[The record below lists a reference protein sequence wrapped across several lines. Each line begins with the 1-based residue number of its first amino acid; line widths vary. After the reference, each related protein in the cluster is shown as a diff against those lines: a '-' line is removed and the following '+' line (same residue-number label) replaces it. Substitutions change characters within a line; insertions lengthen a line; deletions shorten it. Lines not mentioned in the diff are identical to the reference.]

1 MSEKR
6 FIEGFPTLNHSKTFS
21 SSSGPR
27 SSHPAAFQVTWPA
40 LDRKGR
46 WDEFDQRRK
55 ELEARVLKEAKEK
68 ALLIE
73 KEAYEKGFAQGERDG
88 LELAEKRLETAL
100 RQLQNLIVVLG
111 EERKKLFEAY
121 EKELVAMVLSIA
133 RRILRRELD
142 RGEEIV
148 VATLREAFEQVVDQ
162 GRVVIRLHPLD
173 YLYLS
178 NHPQRLPPGGEATGK
193 IALVEDPSITR
204 GGCLLETSFGEID
217 ATFEG
222 QFDQIAS
229 AVWEKVR
236 ALRENESGSN
246 GGAGSDQDKG
256 A

>member
-6 FIEGFPTLNHSKTFS
+6 FVEGFPSLDASKTFS
-21 SSSGPR
+21 SSSESK
-27 SSHPAAFQVTWPA
+27 SSSRAPFHLTWPT
-40 LDRKGR
+40 LERRTR
-46 WDEFDQRRK
+46 WDEFDQRQR
-55 ELEARVLKEAKEK
+55 ELETRLLKEAREK

-88 LELAEKRLETAL
+88 LELAEKRLETTM
-100 RQLQNLIVVLG
+100 RQLQNLMVSLG
-111 EERKKLFEAY
+111 EERRKLFKAY
-121 EKELVAMVLSIA
+121 EREMLAMVLSIA

-148 VATLREAFEQVVDQ
+148 TATLREAFQHVVDQ
-162 GRVVIRLHPLD
+162 TRVVVRLNPLD

-178 NHPQRLPPGGEATGK
+178 KHPEGLPRGGEAPGR
-193 IALVEDPSITR
+193 IDLVEDPSITR

-222 QFDQIAS
+222 QFDEIVS
-229 AVWEKVR
+229 AVWEKRR
-236 ALRENESGSN
+236 ALRESESRSRGGS
-246 GGAGSDQDKG
+246 GSDQNKG